1 MEGVFGLVGL
11 LAGEVHGAL
20 HLAKLR
26 AENDD
31 KINARK
37 AGGRGGRVYV

>member
-1 MEGVFGLVGL
+1 MESIFGLVGL

-20 HLAKLR
+20 YLAKLR

-31 KINARK
+31 KTNAKK
-37 AGGRGGRVYV
+37 AGGGGRVYV